1 MHSGVRYYL
10 LGRQIIRQVL
20 SIHLLGDL
28 AFRARRILQLK
39 QVGTSRLGEKKV
51 HFLFRFPFLHIVK
64 QEKNLTL

>member
-39 QVGTSRLGEKKV
+39 QVGTSRLGKKKCT
-51 HFLFRFPFLHIVK
+51 FYFAFRFF
-64 QEKNLTL
+64 TL